1 MAVVLPP
8 LAGEGGDE
16 QPVWLGVWVRIAL
29 ELIPAEMDIFLAKRS
44 FFPCAAC
51 LLEIQPHRREPPPLS
66 RFSFSRMLN
75 PGALDAME
83 CQADPIINST
93 SHLKSLLPPSL
104 AEPLPG
110 CPSPVLTPCNP
121 VPPPSPSRLCLL
133 SASRKWSGSNG
144 PRSRCFGFG
153 VA

>member
-1 MAVVLPP
+1 MVVALPP
-8 LAGEGGDE
+8 VEGGDE
-16 QPVWLGVWVRIAL
+16 QLFWLEILFSIAL
-29 ELIPAEMDIFLAKRS
+29 ELVAAVMDVFLAEGFFSLCRIITAEIRLPLPSSAIEMLIFLDTKSRALV
-44 FFPCAAC
+44 A
-51 LLEIQPHRREPPPLS
+51 LECW
-66 RFSFSRMLN
+66 
-75 PGALDAME
+75 AL
-83 CQADPIINST
+83 PNISST

-110 CPSPVLTPCNP
+110 SPSPVLTPCNP

-144 PRSRCFGFG
+144 PRSRCFGFW